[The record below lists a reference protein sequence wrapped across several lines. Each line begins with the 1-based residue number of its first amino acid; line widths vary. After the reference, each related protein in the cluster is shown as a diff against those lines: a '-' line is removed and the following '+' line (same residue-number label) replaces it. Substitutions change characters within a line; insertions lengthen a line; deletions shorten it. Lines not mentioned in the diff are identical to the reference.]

1 MFKET
6 TITTTSDT
14 LSDYHLKFISE
25 FIYRRTGIVLGER
38 KRYLIESRLLKVAR
52 IVGLASITQLCQELA
67 TNNPQ
72 LITLVVDALT
82 TNETFW
88 FRDERPFDALQNV
101 VFPAIARNNRAKTL
115 RILSAPCSTGQEPY
129 SIAMLILESGLFAN
143 CHIKIIAIDI
153 STEALQQAKQ
163 GVYSQ
168 MEINRGLPVKYLIK
182 YFTQISEVWKIKA
195 EVKRM
200 VTFFKQPLHNNSLPV
215 GPFDLIFCRNLL
227 IYFDLE
233 TKCQILSNISRS
245 LESNGFLILGGAES
259 TLNISSLF
267 QPIRIQDTTFYAKN
281 DQSIS

>member
-1 MFKET
+1 M
-6 TITTTSDT
+6 
-14 LSDYHLKFISE
+14 
-25 FIYRRTGIVLGER
+25 LGER
-38 KRYLIESRLLKVAR
+38 KRYLIEGRLSRVAH
-52 IVGLASITQLCQELA
+52 IVGLASVTQLCQELA
-67 TNNPQ
+67 ANNPQ
-72 LITLVVDALT
+72 VITLVVDALT

-115 RILSAPCSTGQEPY
+115 RILSSPCSTGQEPY

-200 VTFFKQPLHNNSLPV
+200 VTFFKQPLHNNSLPA